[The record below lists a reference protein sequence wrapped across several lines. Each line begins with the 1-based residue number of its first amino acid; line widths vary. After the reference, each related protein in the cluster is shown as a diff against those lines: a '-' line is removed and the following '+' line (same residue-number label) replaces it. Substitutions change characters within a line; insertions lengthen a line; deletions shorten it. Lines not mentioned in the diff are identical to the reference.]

1 MSDEMWNL
9 LLKISAGIGPPGVAL
24 LLFLVYLV
32 NKERV
37 QERAEKDKILMTVT
51 VTGIKAMNAAT
62 NAINSLRG
70 EVKRAV
76 AQRRRAS
83 RR

>member
-1 MSDEMWNL
+1 MSDEAWNIA
-9 LLKISAGIGPPGVAL
+9 LKIAATLGPGGSAML
-24 LLFLVYLV
+24 LVILYFV

-37 QERAEKDKILMTVT
+37 EKDRMLMQMT

-70 EVKRAV
+70 EVKAM
-76 AQRRRAS
+76 RRRP
-83 RR
+83 RTGGR

>member
-1 MSDEMWNL
+1 MSEEAWNL
-9 LLKISAGIGPPGVAL
+9 LLKIAATLGPGGSAML
-24 LLFLVYLV
+24 LVVLYFV

-37 QERAEKDKILMTVT
+37 EKDRMLMQMT

-70 EVKRAV
+70 EVKAM
-76 AQRRRAS
+76 RRRP
-83 RR
+83 RTGGR

>member
-1 MSDEMWNL
+1 MSDEAWNL
-9 LLKISAGIGPPGVAL
+9 ALKIAATLGPGGSAML
-24 LLFLVYLV
+24 LVVLYFV

-37 QERAEKDKILMTVT
+37 EKDKMLMQMT

-70 EVKRAV
+70 EVKAM
-76 AQRRRAS
+76 RRRP
-83 RR
+83 RTGGR

>member
-1 MSDEMWNL
+1 MSEEAWNL
-9 LLKISAGIGPPGVAL
+9 LLKIAATLGPGGSAML
-24 LLFLVYLV
+24 LVVLYFV

-37 QERAEKDKILMTVT
+37 EKDRMLMQMT

-70 EVKRAV
+70 EVKAM
-76 AQRRRAS
+76 RRRPRAGG
-83 RR
+83 R

>member
-1 MSDEMWNL
+1 MSEDAWNIA
-9 LLKISAGIGPPGVAL
+9 LKIAATLGPGGSAML
-24 LLFLVYLV
+24 LIVLYFI

-37 QERAEKDKILMTVT
+37 EKDRLLMQMT

-70 EVKRAV
+70 EVKAM
-76 AQRRRAS
+76 RRRPRTS

>member
-1 MSDEMWNL
+1 MSEEAWNL
-9 LLKISAGIGPPGVAL
+9 LLKVSATLGPSSSL
-24 LLFLVYLV
+24 LLLIAIYFV

-37 QERAEKDKILMTVT
+37 EKDRLLMQMT

-70 EVKRAV
+70 EVKAM
-76 AQRRRAS
+76 RRRPRAGG
-83 RR
+83 R

>member
-1 MSDEMWNL
+1 MSEDAWNIA
-9 LLKISAGIGPPGVAL
+9 LKIAATLGPGGSAML
-24 LLFLVYLV
+24 LVILYFV

-37 QERAEKDKILMTVT
+37 EKDRMLMQMT

-70 EVKRAV
+70 EVKAI
-76 AQRRRAS
+76 RRRAG